1 MTRRSFVACKSI
13 NRSHRGNR
21 SLHTLVGPDVKIFVS
36 PNRPQPKHARGV
48 GCLLQG
54 CRCQRSTPAP
64 AAASAVPLACRHGLL
79 ADQVVDDAVKN
90 LDETLRAE
98 EPGDTAVPEDT
109 IDVDSRMQTRR
120 PTPRKLFASGVPASL
135 RAPTMSS
142 ACIPV
147 RALIPAA
154 GFNSQGCAGFYSELP
169 E

>member
-1 MTRRSFVACKSI
+1 MTRRGVGACKSI

-21 SLHTLVGPDVKIFVS
+21 SLHTLVGPDVS

-90 LDETLRAE
+90 LAEASSPSYLHGASNTKPGTPGNHRASSVQHTESLTRAHSQAWDKETQKPTLQST
-98 EPGDTAVPEDT
+98 TAMP
-109 IDVDSRMQTRR
+109 SPTR
-120 PTPRKLFASGVPASL
+120 V
-135 RAPTMSS
+135 
-142 ACIPV
+142 
-147 RALIPAA
+147 
-154 GFNSQGCAGFYSELP
+154 
-169 E
+169 

>member
-1 MTRRSFVACKSI
+1 MTRRGVGACKSI

-21 SLHTLVGPDVKIFVS
+21 SLHTLVGPDVS

-79 ADQVVDDAVKN
+79 AEQVVEPGKLQEDDDAVKN

-98 EPGDTAVPEDT
+98 EPDT
-109 IDVDSRMQTRR
+109 IDGDGSVEAD
-120 PTPRKLFASGVPASL
+120 
-135 RAPTMSS
+135 
-142 ACIPV
+142 
-147 RALIPAA
+147 
-154 GFNSQGCAGFYSELP
+154 P
-169 E
+169 EPGLH